1 MRPRAVSIFI
11 WLALLAAG
19 AWVVARAHFVAD
31 MTAFLPARPSAAQQV
46 LVDELRDGVVSRVI
60 LMAIDGGD
68 AETRAQLSQDMAAS
82 LHGNPA
88 FTVVG
93 NGREPAVAGQKS
105 FVFEHRYLL
114 SRAVGPG
121 LFTVP
126 GLRNAIGETLDIM
139 ASSAGL
145 FPGELLLSDPT
156 GETVQIVDQLTPV
169 AGPRYRAGVWST
181 ADGTGALLI
190 A

>member
-1 MRPRAVSIFI
+1 MHRRAVSIFI

-19 AWVVARAHFVAD
+19 AWVVARADFAAD

-68 AETRAQLSQDMAAS
+68 AKARAQMSLDLATRLNANAA
-82 LHGNPA
+82 
-88 FTVVG
+88 FMVVG

-114 SRAVGPG
+114 GSEVGPER
-121 LFTVP
+121 FTVQ
-126 GLRNAIGETLDIM
+126 GLRNAIGETLD
-139 ASSAGL
+139 
-145 FPGELLLSDPT
+145 LSLIHISEPT
-156 GETVQIVDQLTPV
+156 RP
-169 AGPRYRAGVWST
+169 Y
-181 ADGTGALLI
+181 
-190 A
+190 